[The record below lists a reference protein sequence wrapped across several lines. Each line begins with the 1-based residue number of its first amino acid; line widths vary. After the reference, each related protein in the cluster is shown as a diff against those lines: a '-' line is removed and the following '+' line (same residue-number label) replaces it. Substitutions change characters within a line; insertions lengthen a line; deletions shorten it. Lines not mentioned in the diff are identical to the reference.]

1 MTQPGTSIWRYQAA
15 LTRRLLAWSLFSILA
30 GLAMQVGRAMARAT
44 GIQFIGW
51 GAIDAAIA
59 LFGQRQSQNRYAQPD
74 ADSVAVIAAETS
86 KLRRLLWLNT
96 ALDVLY
102 MAGGLVLIVRR
113 GADDMR
119 WRGHGLGIL
128 IQGGFL
134 FLFDLFHA
142 LPLRKNGPTG
152 E

>member
-1 MTQPGTSIWRYQAA
+1 MTQSETGIWRYQAA
-15 LTRRLLAWSLFSILA
+15 LTRRLLTWSLFSILA
-30 GLAMQVGRAMARAT
+30 GLAMQAGGAVARAA

-51 GAIDAAIA
+51 GAVDAAIA
-59 LFGQRQSQNRYAQPD
+59 LFGRRQSQKRHAQPN
-74 ADSVAVIAAETS
+74 ADSVAVIAAETG

-102 MAGGLVLIVRR
+102 MAGGLLLIRRR
-113 GADDMR
+113 GANDLR

-128 IQGGFL
+128 IQGSFL
-134 FLFDLFHA
+134 FFFDLFHA
-142 LPLRKNGPTG
+142 LPLRKNGLTG